1 MEATAATIPILRI
14 QQLPAYNQGGGQQQ
28 APFAQGQLLQ
38 GIISAKNG
46 TNLFTIDIGGQQ
58 VQAESTAQLQVGQ
71 KLDLQVATLSPRVE
85 LQVVS
90 NPTNRL
96 IGNAIH
102 LIGQQALLLPELAQL
117 SEKSGF
123 LPNISSETRGTLH
136 LYASALATGQAIAT
150 PRSEQ
155 LGGLLEQ
162 LAGTSLR
169 AILSPQLAA
178 TPAFSEAMTSLLQQ
192 LSQTASLPPQSAER
206 AAQLATLFAGTAAPQ
221 APATGQT
228 PAQPQQPVLL
238 TNLDV
243 ALLLNLV
250 GKQETSQTQNL
261 IASLLPALQNGE
273 SLPAPP
279 AMEAL
284 VRFLADLDAELS
296 LPKQPAL
303 DGVQV
308 QQLIERLG
316 MNMERLLA
324 EGRRQEAVQTLKYA
338 LLELGQHLPTED
350 KAATQADQMV
360 KSIELYQ
367 LLQIRLA
374 SESLLFLPLP
384 FSFLD
389 QGYLVVDAEQQKNG
403 QKESN
408 GQRASA
414 YELHLQL
421 EGLGNIQ
428 INLRKENDR
437 LALTFYA
444 QDAERVRF
452 LAGFRDELER
462 WLTSADLESVQ
473 FLVGA
478 REPIKMLLERIVQ
491 GVTGMVDTRA

>member
-14 QQLPAYNQGGGQQQ
+14 QQLPAYNQGGGQHQT
-28 APFAQGQLLQ
+28 PFAQGQLLQ
-38 GIISAKNG
+38 GIISARNG

-58 VQAESTAQLQVGQ
+58 VQAESTTQLQVGQ

-85 LQVVS
+85 LQIVS
-90 NPTNRL
+90 NPANRL
-96 IGNAIH
+96 IGNSIH

-123 LPNISSETRGTLH
+123 LPNISNDARGTLQ
-136 LYASALATGQAIAT
+136 LYASALATGGTIAA

-155 LGGLLEQ
+155 LSGLLGQ
-162 LAGTSLR
+162 LAGTSLQTL
-169 AILSPQLAA
+169 LSPQQTTAS
-178 TPAFSEAMTSLLQQ
+178 AFNETITSLLQQ
-192 LSQTASLPPQSAER
+192 LSQTAALPAQSAER
-206 AAQLATLFAGTAAPQ
+206 AVQLATMFANASAPQ
-221 APATGQT
+221 ASTAGQT
-228 PAQPQQPVLL
+228 PAQAQQPVLL
-238 TNLDV
+238 TNQEV
-243 ALLLNLV
+243 VLLLNLA
-250 GKQETSQTQNL
+250 GKQGPSQANNL

-273 SLPAPP
+273 NLPVLPA
-279 AMEAL
+279 MQTL

-296 LPKQPAL
+296 SLRQPAL
-303 DGVQV
+303 DGGQV
-308 QQLIERLG
+308 QQLVERLG
-316 MNMERLLA
+316 MNMEQLLA

-338 LLELGQHLPTED
+338 LLDLSQQLPAED
-350 KAATQADQMV
+350 KAAAQADQIV

-384 FSFLD
+384 FSFLN
-389 QGYLVVDAEQQKNG
+389 QGYLVVDAEQHKND
-403 QKESN
+403 QKETNS
-408 GQRASA
+408 QRTPA

-437 LALTFYA
+437 LVLTFYA

-478 REPIKMLLERIVQ
+478 KEPVKSLLERIVQ